1 MSNYA
6 QLMSLINN
14 NAQPVE
20 QQDEGK
26 SLITKTLEVADQIT
40 SEAYGRTV
48 QALGDTYE
56 AAKLNVQ
63 ATPQLFNVDRER
75 ARERTAAVLLK
86 LLSK

>member
-6 QLMSLINN
+6 QLISLINN
-14 NAQPVE
+14 NAQSAAKE
-20 QQDEGK
+20 DEGK

-48 QALGDTYE
+48 QAIGDTYE

-63 ATPQLFNVDRER
+63 ATP
-75 ARERTAAVLLK
+75 
-86 LLSK
+86 

>member
-6 QLMSLINN
+6 QLISLINN
-14 NAQPVE
+14 NAQSAAKE
-20 QQDEGK
+20 DEGK

-48 QALGDTYE
+48 QAIGDTYE

-63 ATPQLFNVDRER
+63 ATPQLFKVGRER
-75 ARERTAAVLLK
+75 ARERTAAVLIK

>member
-6 QLMSLINN
+6 QLMSLINKPVQAT
-14 NAQPVE
+14 AQE
-20 QQDEGK
+20 DEGK
-26 SLITKTLEVADQIT
+26 SLITKALEVADQIT

-48 QALGDTYE
+48 QAIGYTYE

-63 ATPQLFNVDRER
+63 ATPQLFNVGRER
-75 ARERTAAVLLK
+75 ARERTAAVLIK